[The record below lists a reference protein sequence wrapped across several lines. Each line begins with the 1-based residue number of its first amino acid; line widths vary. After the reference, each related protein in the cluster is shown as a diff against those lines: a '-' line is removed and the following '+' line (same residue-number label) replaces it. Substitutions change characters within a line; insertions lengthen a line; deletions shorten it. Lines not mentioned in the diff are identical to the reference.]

1 MSAQLYVLFIF
12 GALLYYWA
20 KNIRKNKKR
29 LEELKENFGLL
40 GRSRYKSEDLDVHYL
55 QKKENTGKPR
65 IDSITWDDLEMEDF
79 LLKTQCFYSSLGAAH
94 IYESFHYL
102 EKEEVLS
109 ARKKLIAMEK
119 KDRESSIK
127 HLFYLGSESGVNLPF
142 FIQEATEFFL
152 PYWLLQGLFYLII
165 LALLALVFLKGL
177 GLVFFGMI
185 VLINVIIY
193 ARGTKKIRSQLHNVN
208 YFQRMLKS
216 ARHLEKELSQ
226 DLVDFKKELQEAL
239 APFKGLRISPLG
251 QYTNTSELSVIREN
265 MEVFFLS
272 SLRQYTKIAGLL
284 EKNRAESE
292 RVMELLGELEL
303 ALYVQALKENKTM
316 CKADFVEEKEL
327 SFDGLYHP
335 MVEDAVAYSRKK
347 AKRLLVTGS
356 NASGK
361 STLMK
366 SMALS
371 VLFSQVTGYA
381 FAKRFSLHK
390 GELLSSM
397 ALRDSIEKK
406 ESYFVTEIKSLRRIL
421 EKTKERFSYCF
432 IDEILRG
439 TNTIERIA
447 ASSSVLESL
456 AKTKSCIYVA
466 SHDIELTEL
475 LTDYSNVHFR
485 EKYLGDDIVFD
496 YKLLEGPSESTNAIL
511 LLKVMGFGDEIILE
525 AQSRVE
531 NFLDTRSWRKGI

>member
-102 EKEEVLS
+102 EEEEVLS

-119 KDRESSIK
+119 KDRECTIK

-347 AKRLLVTGS
+347 TKRLLVTGS

-421 EKTKERFSYCF
+421 EKTKESFSYCF